1 VVLKNSNS
9 VSGVGGALENKY
21 NLSQA
26 NIVQDSSTAVDLRN
40 PDSSPGRT
48 PYAGNVLNSIE
59 IEDNSRSP
67 GSVQF
72 TSLVSAAFWLVYCPN
87 WMSSDVISL
96 VDQIYK
102 NAVKVPYLCRFH
114 VYARRRQPPPG
125 SISKLALSSSPAASA
140 ASPAKAPNTKSITS
154 SATTKASSNQKEKAP
169 NNPAHVR
176 ILCLTEPARAVHPLE
191 LQEDFVEIARSNDYV
206 EIRDKSRIEVQF
218 GGNLYK
224 SMQNTNEDDE
234 NCDEFEYDSGG
245 HKLIFHPFIDN
256 RQGFAVKR
264 RNENNPYGKGSIS
277 ILTSGSE
284 RTLFEAKIDLSKF
297 M

>member
-1 VVLKNSNS
+1 
-9 VSGVGGALENKY
+9 
-21 NLSQA
+21 
-26 NIVQDSSTAVDLRN
+26 
-40 PDSSPGRT
+40 
-48 PYAGNVLNSIE
+48 
-59 IEDNSRSP
+59 
-67 GSVQF
+67 
-72 TSLVSAAFWLVYCPN
+72 
-87 WMSSDVISL
+87 M
-96 VDQIYK
+96 
-102 NAVKVPYLCRFH
+102 
-114 VYARRRQPPPG
+114 
-125 SISKLALSSSPAASA
+125 
-140 ASPAKAPNTKSITS
+140 
-154 SATTKASSNQKEKAP
+154 
-169 NNPAHVR
+169 
-176 ILCLTEPARAVHPLE
+176 HPLE

-206 EIRDKSRIEVQF
+206 EVRDKSRIEVQF

-224 SMQNTNEDDE
+224 SLQDTNENDG

>member
-1 VVLKNSNS
+1 
-9 VSGVGGALENKY
+9 
-21 NLSQA
+21 
-26 NIVQDSSTAVDLRN
+26 
-40 PDSSPGRT
+40 
-48 PYAGNVLNSIE
+48 
-59 IEDNSRSP
+59 
-67 GSVQF
+67 
-72 TSLVSAAFWLVYCPN
+72 
-87 WMSSDVISL
+87 M
-96 VDQIYK
+96 
-102 NAVKVPYLCRFH
+102 CRFH

-125 SISKLALSSSPAASA
+125 SISKLTLSSSPAASE

-206 EIRDKSRIEVQF
+206 EVRDKSRIEVQF

-224 SMQNTNEDDE
+224 SLQNTNEDEE

-245 HKLIFHPFIDN
+245 HKLIFHPFNDN

>member
-1 VVLKNSNS
+1 MN
-9 VSGVGGALENKY
+9 GPLENKY

-102 NAVKVPYLCRFH
+102 VLHSGKH
-114 VYARRRQPPPG
+114 
-125 SISKLALSSSPAASA
+125 SIFREDTVFPHIVAA
-140 ASPAKAPNTKSITS
+140 
-154 SATTKASSNQKEKAP
+154 AT
-169 NNPAHVR
+169 
-176 ILCLTEPARAVHPLE
+176 IL
-191 LQEDFVEIARSNDYV
+191 FW
-206 EIRDKSRIEVQF
+206 
-218 GGNLYK
+218 
-224 SMQNTNEDDE
+224 
-234 NCDEFEYDSGG
+234 EFECGNYSREETVQRR
-245 HKLIFHPFIDN
+245 KLL
-256 RQGFAVKR
+256 
-264 RNENNPYGKGSIS
+264 IS
-277 ILTSGSE
+277 CF
-284 RTLFEAKIDLSKF
+284 LFTYLI
-297 M
+297 